1 MWVKENPARFREG
14 VPGQGFRDGIASHRK
29 GKSSGS
35 RHLSVPSRRAMQ
47 GGTGVRAMYSGML
60 IDELIATVE
69 RVEFRVKHAEEDN
82 ELERWYASA
91 HTPAPVEADLAGV
104 A

>member
-1 MWVKENPARFREG
+1 MRGRAARNCGRRKGFEEAAGKMPTGQSPARPLLRWGRMWVKENPARFREG

-60 IDELIATVE
+60 IDELIA
-69 RVEFRVKHAEEDN
+69 
-82 ELERWYASA
+82 
-91 HTPAPVEADLAGV
+91 
-104 A
+104 